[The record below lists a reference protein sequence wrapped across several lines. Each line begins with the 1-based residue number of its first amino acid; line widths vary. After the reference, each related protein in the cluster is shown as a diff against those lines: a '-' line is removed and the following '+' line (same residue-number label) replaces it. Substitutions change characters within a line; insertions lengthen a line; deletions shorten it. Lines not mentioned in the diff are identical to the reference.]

1 MIKTV
6 VLASN
11 RTGVLEEIRKNSF
24 LRLQHVFAVK
34 DSALERGIEGVPH
47 SLIRPGGKSEFL
59 DELAGM
65 EFDLFVSN
73 GCPVIVPVSKLIKS
87 HQLFIN
93 VHPSLLPEFRG
104 YHPANGVLLKGAKE
118 AGATLHEMVDRVD
131 RGVVIHQERFP
142 ITPDLDLG
150 LLYHLLF
157 RTEARAF
164 SGGIQK
170 IFENGF
176 KYGGEPQGEG
186 VSYYRRTPEDMR
198 VDFEV
203 MDDAEILRRI
213 RAFGISSQGARC
225 NLGGRSYNLFEAQAL
240 INPLLNALY
249 LDHAPGSI
257 VLKYEDA
264 LVVRSRQ
271 SLIRVSKFS
280 QV

>member
-11 RTGVLEEIRKNSF
+11 RTGVFEEIRRNPF
-24 LRLQHVFAVK
+24 LRLQHVFVVK
-34 DSALERGIEGVPH
+34 DSALERRIEGVPH
-47 SLIRPGGKSEFL
+47 SLIRPGGKGEFL

-73 GCPVIVPVSKLIKS
+73 GCPVIVPVSKLIKP

-104 YHPANGVLLKGAKE
+104 YHPANGVLLRAANE
-118 AGATLHEMVDRVD
+118 AGATLHQMVDRVD
-131 RGVVIHQERFP
+131 RGAVIHQERFP

-164 SGGIQK
+164 AGGIQK

-176 KYGGEPQGEG
+176 NYGGEPQGEG
-186 VSYYRRTPEDMR
+186 FSYYRRTPEDMC
-198 VDFEV
+198 VDFEA
-203 MDDAEILRRI
+203 MDDEEILRRI
-213 RAFGISSQGARC
+213 RAFGISSQGVYC
-225 NLGGRSYNLFEAQAL
+225 KLGGVSYTLFEAQAL
-240 INPLLNALY
+240 INPFLNALY

-257 VLKYEDA
+257 VLKYEEA
-264 LVVRSRQ
+264 LLVRSRQ
-271 SLIRVSKFS
+271 SLIRISKFS
-280 QV
+280 EH